1 MFEYIFCAFR
11 NVGRKKLRTILT
23 VMGIAIGVASVIII
37 GAIGEGGKNAVT
49 AQLDSLGVNGLDI
62 RTQADST
69 GLQAPILLDDVKACA
84 SIKGVESVMPVIMNL
99 GTSISRN
106 ITKDILVWGVGSNAE
121 SIISLKMLHGKM
133 FTSSEVKSHAKVC
146 LVDENFAKTLY
157 KRSNITGKTLTVYLG
172 NGYQN
177 LTVAGVVE
185 QGSSVLYNLVG
196 NYMPSFIYVPFT
208 TAEDLKGKI
217 GYDQIAIKTKSDD
230 NLDAQGQKIVTEL
243 DKGHNGDT
251 IFVADNMLKQ
261 KQKMS
266 DLLSIVTLIV
276 SAIGAISLIVAGL
289 SIMTVMSV
297 SVSERT
303 REIGIKKAIGAKNR
317 IILVE
322 FLLEAF
328 IISAIGGLVGIIF
341 GSGISMIASI
351 ILNISLTLNIHSI
364 IVCTCFVAAIGI
376 IFGVYPAIKASKM
389 KPVDALR
396 HDY

>member
-1 MFEYIFCAFR
+1 MIEYLFCAFR

-37 GAIGEGGKNAVT
+37 GAIGEGGKSAVT

-62 RTQADST
+62 RTQSDST
-69 GLQAPILLDDVKACA
+69 GAQAPLLLNDVKACA
-84 SIKGVESVMPVIMNL
+84 SVKGVAAVMPVIMNF

-106 ITKDILVWGVGSNAE
+106 ITKDILAWGVGSNAE
-121 SIISLKMLHGKM
+121 SIISLKILHGKM
-133 FTSSEVKSHAKVC
+133 FTSDEVKSHAKIC
-146 LVDENFAKTLY
+146 LVDENFAKALY

-172 NGYQN
+172 NGYQI

-217 GYDQIAIKTKSDD
+217 GYDQIAIKTKSDQ
-230 NLDAQGQKIVTEL
+230 NLDAQGQKIVDTL
-243 DKGHNGDT
+243 VRNHNGET
-251 IFVADNMLKQ
+251 SFVADNMLKQ

-303 REIGIKKAIGAKNR
+303 REIGIKKAIGAKNI

-322 FLLEAF
+322 FLLEAL
-328 IISAIGGLVGIIF
+328 IISIVGGLVGIIC
-341 GSGISMIASI
+341 GSGIAIIASI
-351 ILNISLTLNIHSI
+351 ILKISLTLNIHSI
-364 IVCTCFVAAIGI
+364 IACTCFVAAIGI
-376 IFGVYPAIKASKM
+376 LFGVYPALKAAGM
-389 KPVDALR
+389 RPVDALR